1 MKRIP
6 VILLLGFLPVLCEAQ
21 VYAFAPGVAGGDG
34 SDGAKVSAYKV
45 NTAQRVFD
53 ALLRARAD
61 FRMQSPTL
69 SLSKKEGHI
78 ACFLPDKLQVVLDEK
93 AYDLCATF
101 GKDSLNALAALL
113 SHELIHY
120 YEKHDWNRHFARE
133 NEHIGAAKR
142 LENMEEGLK
151 QETQA
156 DCLGGFMAFSVG
168 YNTYGIMP
176 ELLKKAYKAYDLPEQ
191 LPGYPDLA
199 DRVAMV
205 NSAMAQL
212 QALQLAYE
220 TANLLTVLE
229 RYADASAYYTYILT
243 TYQSREVYNNA
254 GVNAALAALRYYE
267 PVEMP
272 YALPLELDPQSR
284 LFSLK
289 NNDLEK
295 INRRKMLLNVAQEQ
309 FERAAL
315 LDPDYLP
322 AYLNKACVLALKS
335 EWEDAEYTLRK
346 GKKKASDAQYVANF
360 EVLEGVIAALQKDS
374 ATAVKHWTSAE
385 KKGSLLAGM
394 NLATLRGKAS
404 ASPPPVMAAKGVEA
418 IEQFSLGDF
427 MKAPAT
433 DREVKIAEK
442 IFCGLRQLK
451 ASKVLIHYADDG
463 QRYAFV
469 QETLPGYT
477 GRSLAG
483 VALGDTKEKIVTAYG
498 RPPRS
503 TAMPGGAQVW
513 IYPEPQIFFRFD
525 TQAKLSSWGV
535 YRKSDF

>member
-1 MKRIP
+1 M
-6 VILLLGFLPVLCEAQ
+6 GFLPALCEAQ
-21 VYAFAPGVAGGDG
+21 VYAFAPGLAGGG
-34 SDGAKVSAYKV
+34 SDDGAKVSTHKI

-61 FRMQSPTL
+61 FRMQPPTL
-69 SLSKKEGHI
+69 MLSKKEGHI

-120 YEKHDWNRHFARE
+120 YEKHDWSRHFARE
-133 NEHIGAAKR
+133 NEKIEAAKR

-176 ELLKKAYKAYDLPEQ
+176 ELLKRAYKAYDLPEQ

-205 NSAMAQL
+205 NSAMVQL

-220 TANLLTVLE
+220 TANLLTALE
-229 RYADASAYYTYILT
+229 RYADASVYYTYILK

-254 GVNAALAALRYYE
+254 GVNAALAALRYFE
-267 PVEMP
+267 PAEMP
-272 YALPLELDPQSR
+272 YALPLELDPESR

-289 NNDLEK
+289 NNDQEK
-295 INRRKMLLNVAQEQ
+295 INRRNTLLNLAQEQ
-309 FERAAL
+309 FERAVL
-315 LDPDYLP
+315 LDPDYP
-322 AYLNKACVLALKS
+322 AAYLNKACVLALKA

-346 GKKKASDAQYVANF
+346 GKKKAPDAQHTANF

-374 ATAVKHWTSAE
+374 ATAVRYWTGAE

-394 NLATLRGKAS
+394 NLATLRGS
-404 ASPPPVMAAKGVEA
+404 APAGLPPVTAAKGVET
-418 IEQFSLGDF
+418 IEQFSLSDF
-427 MKAPAT
+427 MTAPTT
-433 DREVKIAEK
+433 DREVNIADK
-442 IFCGLRQLK
+442 TFCGLRQLK

-463 QRYAFV
+463 RRYAFV
-469 QETLPGYT
+469 QETLPAYT
-477 GRSLAG
+477 GRSLRG
-483 VALGDTKEKIVTAYG
+483 VVLGEAKEKVAAAYG

-503 TAMPGGAQVW
+503 IAMPGGAQVW

-525 TQAKLSSWGV
+525 PQAKLSSWGV
-535 YRKSDF
+535 YRKSDL